1 MTAVIDFYY
10 DLASPNSYMASRV
23 LPQILERTGATANYI
38 PCLLGGIFKATG
50 HQAPWMTFAN
60 VKPKMAFSMVEFQR
74 FIKKHN
80 LTRFQMNPHF
90 PLNTLMIM
98 RGAVAADAQ
107 GKLEAYIEAGERL
120 LWEDGVNLQDPE
132 VFVEKLTEQGL
143 DGAALLA
150 KTQDAE
156 VKAKLIEN
164 TNAAVERGV
173 FGVPTFFLGDEMFF
187 GKDQLRDLEDELNA
201 QG

>member
-10 DLASPNSYMASRV
+10 DLASPNSYMANRV

-60 VKPKMAFSMVEFQR
+60 VKPKMAFGMVEFQR
-74 FIKKHN
+74 FIRKHN

-98 RGAVAADAQ
+98 RGAVAADAE

-120 LWEDGVNLQDPE
+120 LWEEGVNLQDPD

-150 KTQDAE
+150 KTQDPA

-187 GKDQLRDLEDELNA
+187 GKDQLRDLEDELNE